1 MRVTKVSPGN
11 SALTDALSIVLPV
24 PEQTWLL
31 RTCLHPA
38 ESGRQAWE
46 TYRGK
51 VGDPT
56 KGMKRD
62 RWGGKELAPLL
73 LIALQ
78 RNGIMADETVFTYL
92 RIAHLREELRTK
104 TYRRILR
111 DVLLTLA
118 AEGVPHIVL
127 KGAALADTVYEDP
140 VLRHCHGINILLH
153 EGDVFRAASVMPPGG
168 FMPLAHKLNP
178 GQRPFTLIHESGL
191 PLHLHRRLF
200 TSEHYNVPSEELWA
214 RSQSGTITGVPT
226 RILSPADNLLHVC
239 VQASSYSSHESPR
252 WVSDA
257 WYLMVRYRNLD
268 WSVLLDCALRN
279 HLALPLSVSLS
290 YLTKDLNAPIP
301 KIILDR
307 LCDAASRT
315 NAMRGEAMLATA
327 LGGTRLSV
335 RSLVRMTGGWR
346 PRLIIMKW
354 ILFPSRD
361 YLRSAYHVGHS
372 WLLPFYYVYR
382 PLRYVA
388 RRIWWR
394 CRDYL
399 QLNALQKHLIPPGVK
414 PGA

>member
-1 MRVTKVSPGN
+1 MRAMKNSPGS
-11 SALTDALSIVLPV
+11 SALTDALSIVLPA

-31 RTCLHPA
+31 RACLHSA

-46 TYRGK
+46 TYLGK
-51 VGDPT
+51 VGDP
-56 KGMKRD
+56 KKAMKSD
-62 RWGGKELAPLL
+62 RWRGKELAPLL

-78 RNGIMADETVFTYL
+78 RNGVVADEAVLTYL
-92 RIAHLREELRTK
+92 RIAYLREELRTR
-104 TYRRILR
+104 TFRHILR

-118 AEGVPHIVL
+118 AGGVPHIVL

-140 VLRHCHGINILLH
+140 ALRHCHDINILLQ
-153 EGDVFRAASVMPPGG
+153 EADACRAASLLPSLGFTPPGEG
-168 FMPLAHKLNP
+168 PDPRPHPLT
-178 GQRPFTLIHESGL
+178 FIHESGL

-214 RSQSGTITGVPT
+214 RSQNGTITGVPT

-239 VQASSYSSHESPR
+239 IQASSNSSNESPR
-252 WVSDA
+252 WVPDA

-268 WSVLLDCALRN
+268 WSVLLDCALHN
-279 HLALPLSVSLS
+279 HLTLPLSVSLN
-290 YLTKDLNAPIP
+290 YLTKDLSAPIP

-307 LCDAASRT
+307 LCDAASQT
-315 NAMRGEAMLATA
+315 DAMRSEATLATA
-327 LGGTRLSV
+327 LAGTRLSL

-346 PRLIIMKW
+346 PRLIVVKW

-399 QLNALQKHLIPPGVK
+399 QLNALQKHLRPPEVK

>member
-1 MRVTKVSPGN
+1 MRVTKVSLGN
-11 SALTDALSIVLPV
+11 SALADALSIVLPA
-24 PEQTWLL
+24 PDHTWLL
-31 RTCLHPA
+31 RACLHSA
-38 ESGRQAWE
+38 ESSRQAWE
-46 TYRGK
+46 TYHGR
-51 VGDPT
+51 VGDP
-56 KGMKRD
+56 KKAMKRD
-62 RWGGKELAPLL
+62 RWGRKELAPLL

-78 RNGIMADETVFTYL
+78 RNSVVADEPVLTYL
-92 RIAHLREELRTK
+92 RTAYLREELRTK

-127 KGAALADTVYEDP
+127 KGAALADTVYDDP
-140 VLRHCHGINILLH
+140 TLRHCHDINILLQ
-153 EGDVFRAASVMPPGG
+153 EADACRAASLLPSLG
-168 FMPLAHKLNP
+168 FAPSGERLDP
-178 GQRPFTLIHESGL
+178 WPRPITLIHESGL

-200 TSEHYNVPSEELWA
+200 CVTHYDVPSEDLWA
-214 RSQSGTITGVPT
+214 RSQTGTVAGVPT

-239 VQASSYSSHESPR
+239 IQACTYSGREAPR

-257 WYLMVRYRNLD
+257 WHIVARYPNLD
-268 WSVLLDCALRN
+268 WSVLSECALRN
-279 HLALPLSVSLS
+279 HLALPLSVTLH
-290 YLTKDLNAPIP
+290 YLAEELHAPVP
-301 KIILDR
+301 ATMLDR
-307 LCDAASRT
+307 LCDAASQT
-315 NAMRGEAMLATA
+315 DAMRGEATLATA
-327 LGGTRLSV
+327 LAGTGLSLK
-335 RSLVRMTGGWR
+335 SLVRMTGGWR
-346 PRLIIMKW
+346 PRLIVMKW

-382 PLRYVA
+382 PLRYIA

>member
-1 MRVTKVSPGN
+1 
-11 SALTDALSIVLPV
+11 
-24 PEQTWLL
+24 
-31 RTCLHPA
+31 
-38 ESGRQAWE
+38 
-46 TYRGK
+46 
-51 VGDPT
+51 
-56 KGMKRD
+56 
-62 RWGGKELAPLL
+62 
-73 LIALQ
+73 
-78 RNGIMADETVFTYL
+78 
-92 RIAHLREELRTK
+92 
-104 TYRRILR
+104 
-111 DVLLTLA
+111 
-118 AEGVPHIVL
+118 
-127 KGAALADTVYEDP
+127 VYEDP

-153 EGDVFRAASVMPPGG
+153 EGDVFRAASVMPPSG
-168 FMPLAHKLNP
+168 FVPLAHRPNL

-200 TSEHYNVPSEELWA
+200 TSEHYNVPFEDLLA
-214 RSQSGTITGVPT
+214 RSQIESIAGVST

-239 VQASSYSSHESPR
+239 IQASSNSSNESPR

-268 WSVLLDCALRN
+268 WNVLLDCALRN
-279 HLALPLSVSLS
+279 RLALPLSVTLS

-315 NAMRGEAMLATA
+315 DAMRGEAMLATA
-327 LGGTRLSV
+327 LAGTRLSV

-346 PRLIIMKW
+346 PRLIIVKW

-399 QLNALQKHLIPPGVK
+399 QLNAVQKHLIPPGVK

>member
-1 MRVTKVSPGN
+1 MRVTKVSLGN
-11 SALTDALSIVLPV
+11 SALTDALSIVLPL

-31 RTCLHPA
+31 RACLHPA

-46 TYRGK
+46 TYLGK
-51 VGDPT
+51 VGDPK

-78 RNGIMADETVFTYL
+78 HNGVVADEAVLTYL
-92 RIAHLREELRTK
+92 RIAYLREELRTK
-104 TYRRILR
+104 TYRRMLR
-111 DVLLTLA
+111 DVLLALA
-118 AEGVPHIVL
+118 AEGVPHICL

-153 EGDVFRAASVMPPGG
+153 EGDVFRAASVMPPSG
-168 FMPLAHKLNP
+168 FVPLADRPNL
-178 GQRPFTLIHESGL
+178 GQRPFTLIHKSGL

-200 TSEHYNVPSEELWA
+200 TSEHYNVPFEDLLA
-214 RSQSGTITGVPT
+214 RSQIESIAGVST
-226 RILSPADNLLHVC
+226 RILSPADTLLHVC
-239 VQASSYSSHESPR
+239 IQACFYSGYEAPR

-257 WYLMVRYRNLD
+257 WHIVARYPNLD

-307 LCDAASRT
+307 LCDTASQT
-315 NAMRGEAMLATA
+315 DPMRGEATLATA
-327 LGGTRLSV
+327 LAGMRLSL
-335 RSLVRMTGGWR
+335 RSLVRMAGGWR
-346 PRLIIMKW
+346 PRALVLKW
-354 ILFPSRD
+354 ILFPSPG
-361 YLRSAYHVGHS
+361 YLRSAYHVTHS
-372 WLLPFYYVYR
+372 WLLPLYYVYR

-388 RRIWWR
+388 RRIRWR

-399 QLNALQKHLIPPGVK
+399 QLNALQKHLMPPEVK

>member
-1 MRVTKVSPGN
+1 MRVTKVSLWN
-11 SALTDALSIVLPV
+11 SALADALSIVLPA

-31 RTCLHPA
+31 RACLHSA

-46 TYRGK
+46 TYRGRA
-51 VGDPT
+51 GDL
-56 KGMKRD
+56 KKAMKRD
-62 RWGGKELAPLL
+62 RWGGKELAPSL

-78 RNGIMADETVFTYL
+78 RNGVVVDEAVLTYL

-153 EGDVFRAASVMPPGG
+153 EGDVLRAASVIPPGG

-191 PLHLHRRLF
+191 PLHLHQRLF
-200 TSEHYNVPSEELWA
+200 FAKQYNVPFEDLLA
-214 RSQSGTITGVPT
+214 RSQTGTISGVPT

-239 VQASSYSSHESPR
+239 IQACFYSGYEAPR

-257 WYLMVRYRNLD
+257 WQIVARYPNLD
-268 WSVLLDCALRN
+268 WSVLSDCALRN
-279 HLALPLSVSLS
+279 HLALPLSVTLH
-290 YLTKDLNAPIP
+290 YLAEELHAPVP
-301 KIILDR
+301 AMMLDR
-307 LCDAASRT
+307 LWDAASRT
-315 NAMRGEAMLATA
+315 DAMRGEATLATA
-327 LGGTRLSV
+327 LAGTRLSLK
-335 RSLVRMTGGWR
+335 SLVRMAGGWH
-346 PRLIIMKW
+346 PRLIVMKW

-394 CRDYL
+394 CRDYF
-399 QLNALQKHLIPPGVK
+399 QLNALQKHLMPPEVK